1 MPDIAFSK
9 EETDI
14 ICSKIQLYFEEKLDQ
29 EIGMFDSQFLLDFFS
44 EEIGSFYYNRGLHDA
59 LALFQNN
66 MDSVGDAIYE
76 VEKPTQFVR

>member
-1 MPDIAFSK
+1 MPDIEFSK

-14 ICSKIQLYFEEKLDQ
+14 ICRKIQLYFEEKLDQ

-44 EEIGSFYYNRGLHDA
+44 EEIGSFYYNRGLYDA

-66 MDSVGDAIYE
+66 MESVGDAIYE